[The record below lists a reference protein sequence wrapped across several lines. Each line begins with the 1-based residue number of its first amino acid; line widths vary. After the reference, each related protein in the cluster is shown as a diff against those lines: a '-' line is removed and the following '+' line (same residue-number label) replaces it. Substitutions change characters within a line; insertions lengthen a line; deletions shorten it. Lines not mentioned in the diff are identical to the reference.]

1 MLATVLIHLRE
12 AKQTKRF
19 GEHIN
24 FTVLCLFISYK
35 LKDVSYEELTV
46 PWKYANGRGVM
57 SNRNGQSTLPRL
69 LRAISVKQTWRI
81 E

>member
-46 PWKYANGRGVM
+46 P
-57 SNRNGQSTLPRL
+57 
-69 LRAISVKQTWRI
+69 
-81 E
+81 